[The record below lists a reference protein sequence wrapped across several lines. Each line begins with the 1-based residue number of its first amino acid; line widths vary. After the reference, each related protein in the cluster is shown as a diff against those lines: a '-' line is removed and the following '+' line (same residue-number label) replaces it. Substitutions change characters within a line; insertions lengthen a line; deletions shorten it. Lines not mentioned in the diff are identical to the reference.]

1 MPRDFPPFIFEG
13 PFGGV
18 NESKSPRHLT
28 PSELAEATNVINREG
43 RIAPRPG
50 YETVRDNSF
59 GFAPSIIVSD
69 RGDAFDL
76 DETNEYVY
84 FSDGSNISR
93 IDYNGDGETTI
104 VAAGAGGIQ
113 VDPANSFLYWNETTT
128 IKRCTTAGASTTT
141 IVSGLTSARDIA
153 IDVGNSKIY
162 YADVGGIYREDITG
176 GSQETVQTILTGVSD
191 NITLDLTNNKI
202 YWTNPAA
209 EHIKRSDLD
218 GSNTETIYD
227 DSASGDQDMFGLAID
242 VTNGYLY
249 VGKNSSGSILR
260 VTISSGATETV
271 FTGDTTPGVYTTLKF
286 ESNNN
291 VLFWSNTGEANI
303 KSGRNALLD
312 QYRIISAYW
321 YDRQTLG
328 VDASGGDYVKDFV
341 VLQLFDEANE
351 QSDIAVWFP
360 AADTTYFLD
369 MGYSSGTIDTWVTNN
384 RDADPT
390 GNAPFSQS
398 SGRFSFAYTGQALNT
413 GRGGI
418 LLANGGEDDTDNPY
432 VLNYVLGHTI
442 WTVSF
447 SSGSGNWTLSFNGET
462 TANIATDAKAGDV
475 RAALLALD
483 GIDGCWVTVDSSGG
497 TGDFEYVITM
507 LGSWAG
513 KNTPAMTVSGTGASI
528 ARTQAGGTDTGST
541 LFLRPTGLPRPIF
554 DSGGTSGT
562 TGWCGLKLTSGSGL
576 TGVFNYRITYYS
588 SLFDIESPPSS
599 IIGNVANTYTDLND
613 DAHIITPN
621 LIPDTIWFNN
631 PVWASLTGAPV
642 HSAGTSTITASASVF
657 TSDMVDLEI
666 QFNRSGTRYRITG
679 VNSGT
684 EIEVAGDAS
693 SETINHTND
702 IVVINPGDAPYPV
715 IDKIRVYRRRWG
727 GTGTGDSGTPNGVG
741 QQTSWKLVEQ
751 QDIWDSI
758 YFLDSGAVGD
768 IAQGVNVPSVNE
780 YPPLNAAF
788 VAVTDGSAF
797 YASTTPSDL
806 NIWYS
811 ERSKTGGIHAGELGY
826 EYVSNQSY
834 VELARYAPTDSSFTG
849 LHPFGRDLV
858 VGTPLNVI
866 RANVQGRDDGFIYS
880 ETLRG
885 TEGFAS
891 HWLVAETTHLDDSTG
906 ELYWVSPSGHAFS
919 FDGLQTRR
927 ISGSLD
933 DTPDGTV
940 KKYWIDNTYFE
951 TGTATLYYSSLI
963 FDPERNQLLF
973 ATFDTSGNA
982 RVYPY
987 SLDVRAWTPEWQMG
1001 GWGWVI
1007 GREWTGANKGKRIV
1021 CFGGDE
1027 AKFFKLSDGKGDD
1040 GSNFTA
1046 SIKTARLSLGSM
1058 FHDSQVYEGVF
1069 AFDER
1074 DFGGDEASIQITP
1087 IADGQNQTATTAA
1100 APTSDT
1106 GILIAKTTG
1115 RPRTIQYQISWTQA
1129 DDRDH
1134 AELVGMSIEHK
1145 TPTGMPRN

>member
-28 PSELAEATNVINREG
+28 PSELAEATNIINREG

-50 YETVRDNSF
+50 YEAVVTGSF
-59 GFAPSIIVSD
+59 VAQLIYD
-69 RGDAFDL
+69 GDSSSVVGIDV
-76 DETNEYVY
+76 DETNGVIYY
-84 FSDGSNISR
+84 TTG
-93 IDYNGDGETTI
+93 TTI
-104 VAAGAGGIQ
+104 SKVNTDGTGQSDVLTGRSSPKGIA
-113 VDPANSFLYWNETTT
+113 VDPANSLIYWAEGTK
-128 IKRCTTAGASTTT
+128 IQRCTYAGGSVTDLVT
-141 IVSGLTSARDIA
+141 GLTSAK
-153 IDVGNSKIY
+153 DVALDVSGSKIY
-162 YADVGGIYREDITG
+162 YADSAVIYREDIGG
-176 GSQETVQTILTGVSD
+176 GSQQTLETLGSG
-191 NITLDLTNNKI
+191 NIGGIDLDLTNSKL
-202 YWTNPAA
+202 YWCVQAA
-209 EHIKRSDLD
+209 DLIRRSDFD
-218 GSNTETIYD
+218 GTNDETVYD
-227 DSASGDQDMFGLAID
+227 H
-242 VTNGYLY
+242 
-249 VGKNSSGSILR
+249 SSVGSIGTNTSIAVDSSAGVAYFVSDSTDVYRVNISAGTAEIVSQEGTFLR
-260 VTISSGATETV
+260 HV
-271 FTGDTTPGVYTTLKF
+271 DYDNTTRNLYYIN
-286 ESNNN
+286 S
-291 VLFWSNTGEANI
+291 EADI
-303 KSGRNALLD
+303 YRSRTPILD

-328 VDASGGDYVKDFV
+328 VDASSGDYVKDFV

-351 QSDIAVWFP
+351 QSDVAVWFP
-360 AADTTYFLD
+360 ADDTTYFLD

-413 GRGGI
+413 GKGGI
-418 LLANGGEDDTDNPY
+418 LMANGGEDDADNPY

-462 TANIATDAKAGDV
+462 TGNIATDAKAGDV

-497 TGDFEYVITM
+497 TGEFEYVITM

-528 ARTQAGGTDTGST
+528 ARTQAGGTDTGSM

-588 SLFDIESPPSS
+588 SLFDIESPPSAV
-599 IIGNVANTYTDLND
+599 IGNTANTYTDLND

-642 HSAGTSTITASASVF
+642 HSSGTSTITATASVF

-666 QFNRSGTRYRITG
+666 QFNRSGTRYRITA

-684 EIEVAGDAS
+684 EIEVAGNAS
-693 SETINHTND
+693 TEVINHTND
-702 IVVINPGDAPYPV
+702 IVVISPGDAPYPV
-715 IDKIRVYRRRWG
+715 IDKIRIYRRRWG
-727 GTGTGDSGTPNGVG
+727 GTGTGDTATPNGVG
-741 QQTSWKLVEQ
+741 AQTSWKLVEQ

-849 LHPFGRDLV
+849 LHPFGRDLI

-933 DTPDGTV
+933 DTPDNTV

-1074 DFGGDEASIQITP
+1074 DFGGDSASIQITP
-1087 IADGQNQTATTAA
+1087 IADGQNQAATTAA